1 MSSASLAVAR
11 RPRPDRARIAAL
23 SAAIA
28 LNLAVIMI
36 AARPIAS
43 AQLAVVRQ
51 LAPVQLIRFIDP
63 PAVLPPPPPVEL
75 KPLPKP
81 PTVPQA
87 RVRPLPVT
95 APPLVV
101 PGTEGQ
107 IAVPP
112 ITTPTMAPT
121 GAMPGT
127 PAAPAPVEASLAY
140 RAAPLQFPVQALRQ
154 HMHGTV
160 MLRVLVDETGRPVD
174 VQVEHGSGYALLD
187 RSAREQVLTG
197 WRFQPAVVNGRA
209 VPAWARVP
217 VSFALRPE

>member
-11 RPRPDRARIAAL
+11 RPRPDHVRIAAL

-36 AARPIAS
+36 AARPITS
-43 AQLAVVRQ
+43 SQLAVVRQ
-51 LAPVQLIRFIDP
+51 LSPVPLIQLIDP
-63 PAVLPPPPPVEL
+63 PAIVPPPPPVEL

-81 PTVPQA
+81 PTVPQTH
-87 RVRPLPVT
+87 VRPMPV
-95 APPLVV
+95 APPAVV
-101 PGTEGQ
+101 PGAEGQ

-112 ITTPTMAPT
+112 ATAPTLAPT

-127 PAAPAPVEASLAY
+127 EATPAPVEASLAY

-154 HMHGTV
+154 RMHGTV
-160 MLRVLVDETGRPVD
+160 LLRVLVDETGKPVD

-187 RSAREQVLTG
+187 RSAREQVLKG
-197 WRFQPAVVNGRA
+197 WRFQPAVVNGRP